1 MQIRLG
7 FLLVVKLVR
16 LTGTRFGGA
25 VAKMYHGVLG
35 LACRIL
41 NDDYVTGYTVDDDF
55 YSGLCYACS
64 PCAAD
69 AYFVNGN
76 CVRLSLMSLR
86 PVDSGEVPH

>member
-1 MQIRLG
+1 MGIRLD

-55 YSGLCYACS
+55 YSVAFAMH
-64 PCAAD
+64 AAR
-69 AYFVNGN
+69 V
-76 CVRLSLMSLR
+76 LLMLT
-86 PVDSGEVPH
+86 P